1 MKLINASKVKQ
12 SLIEAG
18 AGISILNALD
28 AAPDAFADLKV
39 GPLTSMPSGVLGVS
53 DEMAWMTFAAACK
66 TSDNGNRPNTCA
78 IFADN
83 MLAEFRRQFPRE
95 WANDIR

>member
-53 DEMAWMTFAAACK
+53 DEMAWMHFAAACRN
-66 TSDNGNRPNTCA
+66 SDHEKRPNTCGL
-78 IFADN
+78 FADN
-83 MLAEFRRQFPRE
+83 MLIEFRSRFPRE
-95 WANDIR
+95 